1 MSFFDPVDPPDFA
14 AAATAGTAVA
24 AAAPPPWPTA
34 EPDQLVEIQR
44 DHAGELVPREVHP
57 HEVPEPEQRRG
68 QLTGEAVVLEV
79 DRAELHQAGEVAV
92 TISVVLAARFPA
104 MGAVAV
110 LPAEL
115 FSTGEIIQ
123 VALDSL
129 SGDPTRSSRRTLGW
143 ERFITTMFH
152 WSSSTERFSSCFN
165 SLSNSSI
172 QLRKEKNERNYAA
185 PKEYIAIVV
194 WPVLV

>member
-1 MSFFDPVDPPDFA
+1 LPLHFTAVISELIPFHRSGRTEATFTVTQLPTSADACSRSSRPNSGAAAIGPKKMSFFDPVDPPDFA

-129 SGDPTRSSRRTLGW
+129 SGDPTRSSRRTLG
-143 ERFITTMFH
+143 
-152 WSSSTERFSSCFN
+152 
-165 SLSNSSI
+165 
-172 QLRKEKNERNYAA
+172 
-185 PKEYIAIVV
+185 
-194 WPVLV
+194 